1 VNYLREQIEKL
12 KNEIEDLK
20 NEKKIE
26 VPLKWVLLLFLIILT
41 PWIILL
47 NNLINFI
54 IYTLYYIF
62 FYLKNKEMIMK
73 QINY

>member
-41 PWIILL
+41 P
-47 NNLINFI
+47 
-54 IYTLYYIF
+54 
-62 FYLKNKEMIMK
+62 
-73 QINY
+73 